1 MELDEL
7 KKNLTQILE
16 TNPQET
22 NPFATLENPGKGFSF
37 GNTANQNNNPFENF
51 LYQSNVNLR
60 QEAPKN
66 EASPERVFN
75 RIEEEVEKSSGEKT
89 EKKFKRENESLKHVA
104 ENIKFRSE
112 NKPPLFSSKNGSL
125 KNLKQIDNA
134 LKNDKEY
141 ERIAN
146 IMKGNFGNS
155 KKFYDFSSDSDA

>member
-1 MELDEL
+1 MDEL

-22 NPFATLENPGKGFSF
+22 NQFAPSETAGKGFSF
-37 GNTANQNNNPFENF
+37 GHTPNQNNNPFENF

-60 QEAPKN
+60 QEVTKN
-66 EASPERVFN
+66 ASSPERIFH

-89 EKKFKRENESLKHVA
+89 EKKFIRGNESDKNVV
-104 ENIKFRSE
+104 KFASSE

-134 LKNDKEY
+134 LKSDKEY

-146 IMKGNFGNS
+146 IMKGNFGQS